1 MTALCLTTVR
11 LALARLKG
19 RRSPSSSRCR
29 SLFRQP
35 ERRNCSFPTGLT
47 RLPQPWQAS
56 RRARS
61 QPPNETLPKNCFFV
75 GRNPW
80 NVHIFVSD
88 YVQST
93 KEDRY
98 LTFEPS
104 SKEGGSFL
112 PYTDSHNLIRWTLG
126 PSFIHFMDRAS
137 GKRAFRCHSWT
148 LGPRDGTS
156 MDRTSSKAAQKTSA
170 NRRPAESPFPDRAF
184 PKDTANRKSQSAK
197 IDEIVHETA
206 ISTLRAAIWPRSA

>member
-1 MTALCLTTVR
+1 MAGLSAGKVSFQTTD
-11 LALARLKG
+11 LAHTIRP
-19 RRSPSSSRCR
+19 RH
-29 SLFRQP
+29 
-35 ERRNCSFPTGLT
+35 
-47 RLPQPWQAS
+47 PWEPF

-126 PSFIHFMDRAS
+126 PSFIHFMDRAF

-148 LGPRDGTS
+148 LGPRDGAS

-170 NRRPAESPFPDRAF
+170 SRRPAESPFPDRAF
-184 PKDTANRKSQSAK
+184 PNDTANQKSQSAK

-206 ISTLRAAIWPRSA
+206 IATLRAAIWPRSA